1 MLGKCVGVG
10 ILAVALV
17 ASVAGT
23 GLAAKTTKTIKIGA
37 VYPLTGDV
45 APTGQDCKT
54 GVELA
59 LQIINGKYD
68 INIPYAKTAGIP
80 SLGGAQLK
88 AIFADSQ
95 GSPQTGMSAAE
106 YLISNKGVKAMVG
119 AYQSSVT
126 KTVSQVTERMHIPY
140 VCSDSTSPTLT
151 ERGFKYFFRVNPND
165 KISAKD
171 QFEFLSA
178 MRKQG
183 KKVDR
188 VALVYENSEWGSHVG
203 QQEKLAA
210 KKFGFK
216 VVADVPYSHSTT
228 DVSSEVARIMAAHPD
243 VVMEASYVSDAIL
256 FTKAF
261 KQHNFKPQAFMA
273 MSGHLQN
280 DYLKAVGAGANYFI
294 VRSTFNLGMAKR
306 IPAIT
311 KVNALYKQR
320 FGHDMS
326 ANAVRSFNAPF
337 VLADAIN
344 RAHSTN
350 AEAVQKALLAT
361 NMSAGIMAWK
371 GIQFN
376 KDHQNKYASFILEQM
391 VKQVYQTV
399 WPFNAATI
407 KVVWPFPGWGK

>member
-1 MLGKCVGVG
+1 MLRKYVGVG
-10 ILAVALV
+10 ILVLAMV
-17 ASVAGT
+17 ASYAGT
-23 GLAAKTTKTIKIGA
+23 GLAAKVIKIGA

-45 APTGQDCKT
+45 ASTGQDCKT

-59 LQIINGKYD
+59 IDIINGKYNID
-68 INIPYAKTAGIP
+68 IPFAKTAGIP
-80 SLGGAQLK
+80 SLGGAKLK
-88 AIFADSQ
+88 VIFADSQ
-95 GSPQTGMSAAE
+95 GSPQTGISAAE
-106 YLISNKGVKAMVG
+106 YLISNQGVIAMVG

-171 QFEFLSA
+171 QFEFLQA

-183 KKVDR
+183 RKVNR
-188 VALVYENSEWGSHVG
+188 VALVYENTEWGSHVG
-203 QQEKLAA
+203 MEEKIFA

-256 FTKAF
+256 YTEAF
-261 KQHNFKPQAFMA
+261 KRHNFMPQAYMA

-280 DYLKAVGAGANYFI
+280 DYLKAVGPDANYFI

-306 IPAIT
+306 IPAI
-311 KVNALYKQR
+311 KAVNALYRQK

-344 RAHSTN
+344 RARSTK
-350 AEAVQKALLAT
+350 ADAIQKALVAT

-371 GIQFN
+371 GIQFDQN
-376 KDHQNKYASFILEQM
+376 HQNKYASFILQQM
-391 VKQVYQTV
+391 IKQKYETV
-399 WPFNAATI
+399 WPFNAATV